1 MPALVKILTA
11 DGLQAADYSAESL
24 ADAAR
29 YEPMDG
35 IYTVASTTDT
45 YYTLKLDAHFDRM
58 EDSARRQGIPLAL
71 DRGRVRAA
79 LLQMIE
85 EADFGS
91 VRFRVTV
98 GRDAPETC
106 ILTIEPFAGVPQDIV
121 QNGVRCITAANSA
134 RQSAEAK
141 TTGWMHNRKQLAQAM
156 PEGIYDT
163 FLLDE
168 AGYILEGLGA
178 NFYAVLDGELR
189 TAGAGVLGGISRQIV
204 LEVAPA
210 ILPVRMEAV
219 TMDDLPQLSE
229 AFLTSSSR
237 GIIPVIEIDGIAIG
251 TGHPGE
257 KTRALQAAY
266 TQWALTHR
274 ERL

>member
-1 MPALVKILTA
+1 MPALVKILTP
-11 DGLQAADYSAESL
+11 DGLQEADYTAESL
-24 ADAAR
+24 TDAGR
-29 YEPMDG
+29 HEPDDG

-58 EDSARRQGIPLAL
+58 EDSARRQGIPLNL

-79 LLQMIE
+79 LVQMIE
-85 EADFGS
+85 EANFGS

-98 GRDAPETC
+98 GRAQPENY
-106 ILTIEPFAGVPQDIV
+106 IITIEPFAGVPQDIV
-121 QNGVRCITAANSA
+121 QHGVRCITAANSA

-156 PEGIYDT
+156 PPGIYDT
-163 FLLDE
+163 FLLNA

-178 NFYAVLDGELR
+178 NFYAILNGELR
-189 TAGAGVLGGISRQIV
+189 TAGEGVLAGISRQIV

-210 ILPVRMEAV
+210 ILPVRMDAV
-219 TMDDLPQLSE
+219 HVDDLPHLRE

-251 TGHPGE
+251 SGKPGE

-266 TQWALTHR
+266 NQWAFEHR
-274 ERL
+274 EHL